1 MIQKLPRRDGGCD
14 FLASLRTAK
23 ISRVAHFSA
32 TYRGGARSAA
42 RVRGSEKCRNILAL
56 NGHFT

>member
-1 MIQKLPRRDGGCD
+1 MPVCALLKFPGWCIV
-14 FLASLRTAK
+14 SAK
-23 ISRVAHFSA
+23 
-32 TYRGGARSAA
+32 YRGGALRAA